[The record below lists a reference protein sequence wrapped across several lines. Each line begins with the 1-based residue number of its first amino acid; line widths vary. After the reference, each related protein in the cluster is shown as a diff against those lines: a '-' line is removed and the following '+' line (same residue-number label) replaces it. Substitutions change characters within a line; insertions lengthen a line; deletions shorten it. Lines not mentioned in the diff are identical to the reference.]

1 MTKHY
6 DYIAIGGGSGG
17 IASINRAASYGK
29 KCAIIEAKY
38 LGGTCVN
45 VGCVPKKVMF
55 YGAQIAEAIN
65 RYAPDY
71 GFDVTVNRFDYRKLV
86 ESRQAYIGRIHTSYN
101 NVLARNNVDVI
112 RGFAKF
118 VNKNTVEVALAD
130 GGVEQITADHILIA
144 TGGRPSRPAI
154 KGAEYG
160 IDSDGVFALNDVPK
174 RVAVVGAGYIAVE
187 LAGVLNSLGAET
199 HLFVRQH
206 APLRTFDP
214 LIVET
219 LLEVMHQDGIQLHTH
234 AIPQEVVKNADG
246 SLTLKL
252 ENAEEQSVDC
262 LVWAIGREPAT
273 DVINLEA
280 AGVATNERGFV
291 KVDKFQNTNVEG
303 IYAVGDIIEG
313 GIELTP
319 VAVAAGRR
327 LSERLFNNRPN
338 EHLDY
343 NLVPTV
349 VFSHPPIGTI
359 GLTEP
364 KAVEQYGAE
373 NVKVYKS
380 SFTPMYSAVTQH
392 RQPCRMK
399 LVCVGKE
406 EKIVGLHGIGFG
418 VDEMMQGF
426 AVAIKMGATKADF
439 DNTVAIHPTG
449 SEEFVTMR

>member
-29 KCAIIEAKY
+29 KCAIIEVKH

-55 YGAQIAEAIN
+55 YGAQVAEAIN
-65 RYAPDY
+65 NYAPAY
-71 GFDVTVNRFDYRKLV
+71 GFDVEVKKFDYAKLV

-101 NVLARNNVDVI
+101 NVLAKNNVDVLN
-112 RGFAKF
+112 GFARFKDA
-118 VNKNTVEVALAD
+118 KTIEVSYAD
-130 GGVEQITADHILIA
+130 GSTELVTADHILIA
-144 TGGRPSRPAI
+144 TGGRPSIPAV

-160 IDSDGVFALNDVPK
+160 IDSNGVFALNELPK

-187 LAGVLNSLGAET
+187 LAGVLNSLGSKT

-206 APLRTFDP
+206 APLRNQDP

-219 LLEVMHQDGIQLHTH
+219 LLEVLAQDGIQLHTK
-234 AIPQEVVKNADG
+234 ALPEEVVKNADG

-252 ENAEEQSVDC
+252 QDGRETIVDT
-262 LVWAIGREPAT
+262 LIWAIGREPAT
-273 DVINLEA
+273 DVINLEVT
-280 AGVATNERGFV
+280 GVKTNSRGQII
-291 KVDKFQNTNVEG
+291 VDKYQNTNVPG

-327 LSERLFNNRPN
+327 LSERLFNNKPN

-349 VFSHPPIGTI
+349 VFSHPPIGTV

-364 KAVEQYGAE
+364 QAIEQYGEE

-380 SFTPMYSAVTQH
+380 SFTAMYTAVTEH

-399 LVCVGKE
+399 LVCVGKD

-418 VDEMMQGF
+418 VDEMIQGF

>member
-6 DYIAIGGGSGG
+6 DYLAIGGGSGG

-29 KCAIIEAKY
+29 KCAIIEAKH

-55 YGAQIAEAIN
+55 YGAQIAEAIKS
-65 RYAPDY
+65 YAPDY
-71 GFDVTVNRFDYRKLV
+71 GFDVTVNNFDFVKLV

-101 NVLARNNVDVI
+101 NVLAKNNVDVLN
-112 RGFAKF
+112 GFAKF
-118 VNKNTVEVALAD
+118 VDAKTVEVHYAD
-130 GGVEQITADHILIA
+130 GSTEQVTADHILIA
-144 TGGRPSRPAI
+144 TGGRPSIPKV

-160 IDSDGVFALNDVPK
+160 IDSNGVFALTELPK
-174 RVAVVGAGYIAVE
+174 RVAIVGAGYIAVE
-187 LAGVLNSLGAET
+187 LAGVFNNLGVES

-206 APLRTFDP
+206 APLRNQDP

-219 LLEVMHQDGIQLHTH
+219 LLEVLAQDGIQLHTK

-252 ENAEEQSVDC
+252 DDGRETNVDC
-262 LVWAIGREPAT
+262 VVWAIGREPAT

-280 AGVATNERGFV
+280 TGVATNERGFI
-291 KVDKFQNTNVEG
+291 KVDKFQNTNVDG

-327 LSERLFNNRPN
+327 LSERLFNNKPN

-364 KAVEQYGAE
+364 KAIEMYGAE

-380 SFTPMYSAVTQH
+380 SFTAMYTAVTQH

-418 VDEMMQGF
+418 VDEMIQGF